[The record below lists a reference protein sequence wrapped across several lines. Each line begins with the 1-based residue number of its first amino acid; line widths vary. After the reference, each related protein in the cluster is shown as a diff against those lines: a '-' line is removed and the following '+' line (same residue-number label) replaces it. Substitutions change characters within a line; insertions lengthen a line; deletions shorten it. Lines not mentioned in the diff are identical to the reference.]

1 MNPYENLA
9 RLGLSLPEPAPL
21 AGLYVP
27 MKRVGDIVY
36 VSGQGPTVKGVP
48 IHKGK
53 VGSELSVEQ
62 GQEAARAC
70 VLNALSVLHASLG
83 SLERVRN
90 VVKILGFVA
99 SAPGFGEQPKVIN
112 GGSQLL
118 IDVFGEAG
126 RHARSAI
133 GANELP
139 GDIPVEI
146 EFIFEVD

>member
-9 RLGLSLPEPAPL
+9 RLGLALPALPPL
-21 AGLYVP
+21 GGLYVR
-27 MKRVGDIVY
+27 MKRVGDLAY
-36 VSGQGPTVKGVP
+36 VSGQGPAIEGAPTLL
-48 IHKGK
+48 GK
-53 VGSELSVEQ
+53 VGSTLTLEQ
-62 GQEAARAC
+62 GQAAARAC
-70 VLNALSVLHASLG
+70 VLNALAVLHDSLG

-99 SAPGFGEQPKVIN
+99 SAPGFNDQPKVIN

-118 IDVFGEAG
+118 IEVFGEIG

-133 GANELP
+133 GTNELP